1 MKHNSF
7 ESGVLSIV
15 SRSDYDDMPSGNGR
29 RNGKGSRNMA
39 VGLLIAILVIL
50 IIIVVKL
57 IVSPEEKIEA
67 LPPVSSQPLEEET
80 ASESPVLADMEEEE
94 NTSLDSIEDFETDGG
109 VADSEESTLNLV
121 DEEGVGDIFPSDS
134 MEGET
139 EEVPVDLSLES
150 TPLESQENP
159 GEALTE
165 ETTVGALE
173 ETPNIELSTIVEET
187 PIEEISIEEEEME
200 PEVPE
205 EGNMVIEE
213 APIVEEERKEPL
225 LEETV
230 TVPPLEE
237 SEAEILRQ
245 GLETILSNLSFA
257 FRSLEEEIVEPEMEE
272 SPREEEVV
280 VEEEAPIV
288 ETAPLEEVFQEE
300 LRVVDTPISEDPTEV
315 STSEE
320 STLEKEEE
328 IPEAESVIEEELQP
342 EFFLEPSLIL
352 DFTSVSGEGGKI
364 LLSAKP
370 GSAVRS
376 NVEGKVI
383 ASNWVDGKKT
393 IFIET
398 EEGEKW
404 IFSGF
409 ERVDIKRGDNVKV
422 GTVLGSVGAI
432 NSSMIEIS
440 LQDSNSNSL
449 VLKTI

>member
-67 LPPVSSQPLEEET
+67 LPPVSSQSIVEET
-80 ASESPVLADMEEEE
+80 VSESPVLAAMEEEE
-94 NTSLDSIEDFETDGG
+94 NTSPDSIEDFETDGG
-109 VADSEESTLNLV
+109 VAHSEESTLNLV
-121 DEEGVGDIFPSDS
+121 DEERVGDSFPSDS

-139 EEVPVDLSLES
+139 EEVSVDLSLES

-213 APIVEEERKEPL
+213 APIVEEEIKETL

-230 TVPPLEE
+230 TVPPLKE

-328 IPEAESVIEEELQP
+328 IPEAESVIEEEPQP

-352 DFTSVSGEGGKI
+352 DYTSVSGEDGKI

-393 IFIET
+393 ISIET

-409 ERVDIKRGDNVKV
+409 ERVEIKRGDNVKV

-449 VLKTI
+449 VLKAI

>member
-67 LPPVSSQPLEEET
+67 LPPVSSQSLEEET
-80 ASESPVLADMEEEE
+80 ASESPVLAAMEEEE
-94 NTSLDSIEDFETDGG
+94 NTSPDSIEDSETDDG
-109 VADSEESTLNLV
+109 VAHSEESTLNLV
-121 DEEGVGDIFPSDS
+121 DEERVGDSFPSDS

-139 EEVPVDLSLES
+139 EEVSVDLSLES

-213 APIVEEERKEPL
+213 APIVEEEIKETL

-288 ETAPLEEVFQEE
+288 EIAPLEEVFQEE
-300 LRVVDTPISEDPTEV
+300 LPVVDTPVSEEPIEV

-328 IPEAESVIEEELQP
+328 IPEAESVIEEEPQP

-352 DFTSVSGEGGKI
+352 DYTSVSGEDGKI

-393 IFIET
+393 ISIET

-409 ERVDIKRGDNVKV
+409 ERVEIKRGDNVKV

-449 VLKTI
+449 VLKAI

>member
-67 LPPVSSQPLEEET
+67 LPPVSSQSIVEET
-80 ASESPVLADMEEEE
+80 VSESPVLAAMEEEE
-94 NTSLDSIEDFETDGG
+94 NTSPDSIEDFETDGG
-109 VADSEESTLNLV
+109 VAHSEESTLNLV
-121 DEEGVGDIFPSDS
+121 DEERVGDSFPSDS

-139 EEVPVDLSLES
+139 EEVPFVFSLES

-173 ETPNIELSTIVEET
+173 ETPNIELSPKVEET

-288 ETAPLEEVFQEE
+288 EIAPLEEVFQEV
-300 LRVVDTPISEDPTEV
+300 LPVVDTPISEDPIEV

-320 STLEKEEE
+320 STLDKEEE
-328 IPEAESVIEEELQP
+328 IPKAESVIEEEPQP

-352 DFTSVSGEGGKI
+352 DYTSVSGEDGKI

-449 VLKTI
+449 VLKAI

>member
-67 LPPVSSQPLEEET
+67 LPPVSSQSIVEET
-80 ASESPVLADMEEEE
+80 VSESPVLAAMEEEE
-94 NTSLDSIEDFETDGG
+94 NTSPDSIEDFETDGG
-109 VADSEESTLNLV
+109 VAHSEESTLNLV
-121 DEEGVGDIFPSDS
+121 DEERVGDDS

-139 EEVPVDLSLES
+139 EEVSVDLSLES

-213 APIVEEERKEPL
+213 APIVEEEIKETL

-288 ETAPLEEVFQEE
+288 EIAPLEEVFQEE

-328 IPEAESVIEEELQP
+328 IPEAESVIEEEPQP

-352 DFTSVSGEGGKI
+352 DYTSVSGEDGKI

-393 IFIET
+393 ISIET

-449 VLKTI
+449 VLKAI

>member
-67 LPPVSSQPLEEET
+67 LPPVSSQSLEEET

-94 NTSLDSIEDFETDGG
+94 NTSLDSIEDFETDSG
-109 VADSEESTLNLV
+109 VAHSEESTLNLV
-121 DEEGVGDIFPSDS
+121 DEEREGDSFPSDS

-139 EEVPVDLSLES
+139 EEVPVDLSPES
-150 TPLESQENP
+150 TPLESQDNP

-173 ETPNIELSTIVEET
+173 ETPNIELSPKVEET
-187 PIEEISIEEEEME
+187 PIDEISIEEEEME

-213 APIVEEERKEPL
+213 APIVEEERKETL

-257 FRSLEEEIVEPEMEE
+257 FRSLEEENVEPEMEE

-288 ETAPLEEVFQEE
+288 EIAPLEEVFQEE
-300 LRVVDTPISEDPTEV
+300 LPVVDNSISEDPTEV

-328 IPEAESVIEEELQP
+328 IPEAESVIEEEPQP

-352 DFTSVSGEGGKI
+352 DFTSVSGEDGKI

-449 VLKTI
+449 VLKAI

>member
-1 MKHNSF
+1 M
-7 ESGVLSIV
+7 

-67 LPPVSSQPLEEET
+67 LPPVSSQSIVEET
-80 ASESPVLADMEEEE
+80 VSESPVLAAMEEEE
-94 NTSLDSIEDFETDGG
+94 NTSQNSIEDFETDGG

-121 DEEGVGDIFPSDS
+121 DEERVGDSFPSDS

-139 EEVPVDLSLES
+139 EEVPVDLSLENTS
-150 TPLESQENP
+150 LESQENP
-159 GEALTE
+159 GEAFTE
-165 ETTVGALE
+165 ETTVGAFE
-173 ETPNIELSTIVEET
+173 ETPSIELSPIVEET
-187 PIEEISIEEEEME
+187 PIEEISIEEEERE

-213 APIVEEERKEPL
+213 APIVEEKRKETL

-257 FRSLEEEIVEPEMEE
+257 FRSLEEDMVEPEMEE

-280 VEEEAPIV
+280 VEEAPIV
-288 ETAPLEEVFQEE
+288 ETAPIEEVFQEV
-300 LRVVDTPISEDPTEV
+300 LPVVDTPITEEPIEV

-328 IPEAESVIEEELQP
+328 IPEAESVIEEEPQP

-352 DFTSVSGEGGKI
+352 DYISVSGEDGKI

-409 ERVDIKRGDNVKV
+409 ERVDIKRGDNVKA

-449 VLKTI
+449 VLKAI

>member
-7 ESGVLSIV
+7 ECGVLSIV

-67 LPPVSSQPLEEET
+67 LPPVSSQSLEEET

-121 DEEGVGDIFPSDS
+121 DEERVGDSFPSDS

-139 EEVPVDLSLES
+139 EEVPFVVSLES

-200 PEVPE
+200 PEVPG

-213 APIVEEERKEPL
+213 APIVEEERKETL

-257 FRSLEEEIVEPEMEE
+257 FRSLEEEIVEPEMAK

-280 VEEEAPIV
+280 VEEAPIV
-288 ETAPLEEVFQEE
+288 ETAPLEEVFQEV
-300 LRVVDTPISEDPTEV
+300 LPVVDTPISEDPTEV
-315 STSEE
+315 STIKENI
-320 STLEKEEE
+320 LEKEEE
-328 IPEAESVIEEELQP
+328 IPEAESVIEEEPQP

-352 DFTSVSGEGGKI
+352 DYTSVSGEDGKI

-393 IFIET
+393 ISIET

-449 VLKTI
+449 VLKAI

>member
-67 LPPVSSQPLEEET
+67 LPPVSSQSLEET
-80 ASESPVLADMEEEE
+80 VSESPVLAAMEEEE

-109 VADSEESTLNLV
+109 VAHSEESTLNLV
-121 DEEGVGDIFPSDS
+121 DEERVGDSFPSDS

-139 EEVPVDLSLES
+139 EEVPVDLSPES

-173 ETPNIELSTIVEET
+173 ETPNIELSPKVEET

-225 LEETV
+225 LEEKV

-288 ETAPLEEVFQEE
+288 EIAPLEEVFQEE
-300 LRVVDTPISEDPTEV
+300 LRVVDTTISEEPVEV
-315 STSEE
+315 STIKE

-328 IPEAESVIEEELQP
+328 ILEAASVIEEEPQP

-352 DFTSVSGEGGKI
+352 DYTSVSGEDGKI

-383 ASNWVDGKKT
+383 ASNWVAGKKT
-393 IFIET
+393 ISIET

-409 ERVDIKRGDNVKV
+409 ERVDIKRGDNVKA

-449 VLKTI
+449 VLKAI

>member
-67 LPPVSSQPLEEET
+67 LPPVSSQSIVEET
-80 ASESPVLADMEEEE
+80 VSESPVLAAMEEEE
-94 NTSLDSIEDFETDGG
+94 NTSQNSIEDFETDGG

-121 DEEGVGDIFPSDS
+121 DEERVGDSFPSDS

-139 EEVPVDLSLES
+139 EEVPVDLSLENTS
-150 TPLESQENP
+150 LESQENP
-159 GEALTE
+159 GEAFTE
-165 ETTVGALE
+165 ETTVGAFE
-173 ETPNIELSTIVEET
+173 ETPSIELSPIVEET
-187 PIEEISIEEEEME
+187 PIEEISIEEEERE

-213 APIVEEERKEPL
+213 APIVEEKRKETL

-257 FRSLEEEIVEPEMEE
+257 FRSLEEDMVEPEMEE

-280 VEEEAPIV
+280 VEEAPIV
-288 ETAPLEEVFQEE
+288 ETAPIEEVFQEV
-300 LRVVDTPISEDPTEV
+300 LPVVDTPITEEPIEV

-328 IPEAESVIEEELQP
+328 IPEAESVIEEEPQP

-352 DFTSVSGEGGKI
+352 DYISVSGEDGKI

-409 ERVDIKRGDNVKV
+409 ERVDIKRGDNVKA

-449 VLKTI
+449 VLKAI

>member
-67 LPPVSSQPLEEET
+67 LPPVSSQSIVEET
-80 ASESPVLADMEEEE
+80 VSESPVLAAMEEEE
-94 NTSLDSIEDFETDGG
+94 NTSPDSIEDFETDGG
-109 VADSEESTLNLV
+109 VAHSEESTLNLV
-121 DEEGVGDIFPSDS
+121 DEEGVGDSFPSDS

-139 EEVPVDLSLES
+139 EEVPVDLSSES
-150 TPLESQENP
+150 TPLESQDNP

-213 APIVEEERKEPL
+213 APIVEEEIKETL

-288 ETAPLEEVFQEE
+288 EIAPLEEVFQEE

-328 IPEAESVIEEELQP
+328 IPEAESVIEEEPQP

-352 DFTSVSGEGGKI
+352 DYTSVSGEDGKI

-449 VLKTI
+449 VLKAI

>member
-67 LPPVSSQPLEEET
+67 LPPVSSQSIVEET
-80 ASESPVLADMEEEE
+80 VSESPVLAAMEEEE
-94 NTSLDSIEDFETDGG
+94 NTSPDSIEDFETDGG

-121 DEEGVGDIFPSDS
+121 DEERVGDSFPSDS

-139 EEVPVDLSLES
+139 EEVPVDLSPES

-288 ETAPLEEVFQEE
+288 EIAPLEEVFQEE
-300 LRVVDTPISEDPTEV
+300 LPVVDTPISEEPVEV
-315 STSEE
+315 STIKE

-328 IPEAESVIEEELQP
+328 IPEAESVIEEEPQP

-352 DFTSVSGEGGKI
+352 DYTSVSGEDGKI

-449 VLKTI
+449 VLKAI

>member
-67 LPPVSSQPLEEET
+67 LPPVSSQSIVEET
-80 ASESPVLADMEEEE
+80 VSESPVLAAMEEEE
-94 NTSLDSIEDFETDGG
+94 NTSPDSIEDFETDGG

-121 DEEGVGDIFPSDS
+121 DEERVGDSFPSDS

-139 EEVPVDLSLES
+139 EEVSVDLSLES

-165 ETTVGALE
+165 EATVGALE

-213 APIVEEERKEPL
+213 APIVEEEIKETL

-280 VEEEAPIV
+280 VEEEAPID
-288 ETAPLEEVFQEE
+288 EIAPLEEVFQEE
-300 LRVVDTPISEDPTEV
+300 LRVVDTPISEEPIEV

-328 IPEAESVIEEELQP
+328 IPEAESVIEEEPQP

-352 DFTSVSGEGGKI
+352 DYISVSGEDGKI

-449 VLKTI
+449 VLKVI

>member
-67 LPPVSSQPLEEET
+67 LPPVSSQSLEEET
-80 ASESPVLADMEEEE
+80 ASESPVLAAMEEEE
-94 NTSLDSIEDFETDGG
+94 NTSPDSIEDFETDGG
-109 VADSEESTLNLV
+109 VADSEESTINLV
-121 DEEGVGDIFPSDS
+121 DEEGVGDSFPSDS

-150 TPLESQENP
+150 TPLESQDNP

-187 PIEEISIEEEEME
+187 LIEEISIEEEEME

-213 APIVEEERKEPL
+213 APIVEEERKETL

-288 ETAPLEEVFQEE
+288 EIAPLEEVFQEE

-328 IPEAESVIEEELQP
+328 IPEAESVIEEEPQP

-352 DFTSVSGEGGKI
+352 DFTSVSGEDGKI

-449 VLKTI
+449 VLKAI

>member
-67 LPPVSSQPLEEET
+67 LPPVSSQSIVEET
-80 ASESPVLADMEEEE
+80 VSESPVLAAMEEEE
-94 NTSLDSIEDFETDGG
+94 NTSPDSIEEFETDDG

-121 DEEGVGDIFPSDS
+121 DEERVGDSFPSDS

-213 APIVEEERKEPL
+213 APIVEEEIKETL

-288 ETAPLEEVFQEE
+288 EIAPLEEVFQEV
-300 LRVVDTPISEDPTEV
+300 LPVVDTPISEDPTEV

-328 IPEAESVIEEELQP
+328 IPEAESVIEEEPQP

-352 DFTSVSGEGGKI
+352 DYTSVSGEDGKI

-449 VLKTI
+449 VLKAI

>member
-67 LPPVSSQPLEEET
+67 LPPVSSQSIVEET
-80 ASESPVLADMEEEE
+80 VSESPVLAAMEEEE
-94 NTSLDSIEDFETDGG
+94 NTSPDSIEDFETDGG
-109 VADSEESTLNLV
+109 VAHSEESTLNLV
-121 DEEGVGDIFPSDS
+121 DEERVRDSFPSDS

-139 EEVPVDLSLES
+139 EEVPVDLSPES

-173 ETPNIELSTIVEET
+173 ETPNIELSPKVEET

-225 LEETV
+225 LEEKV

-288 ETAPLEEVFQEE
+288 EIAPLEEVFQEE
-300 LRVVDTPISEDPTEV
+300 LPVVDTTISEEPVEV
-315 STSEE
+315 STIKE

-328 IPEAESVIEEELQP
+328 IPEAESVIEEEPQP

-352 DFTSVSGEGGKI
+352 DYTSVSGEDGKI

-393 IFIET
+393 ITIET

-449 VLKTI
+449 VLKAI

>member
-67 LPPVSSQPLEEET
+67 LPPVSSQSIVEET
-80 ASESPVLADMEEEE
+80 VSESPVLAAMEEEE
-94 NTSLDSIEDFETDGG
+94 NTSPDSIEDFETDGG
-109 VADSEESTLNLV
+109 VAHSEESTLNLV
-121 DEEGVGDIFPSDS
+121 DEERVGDSFPSDS

-139 EEVPVDLSLES
+139 EEVSVDLSLES

-288 ETAPLEEVFQEE
+288 EIAPLEEVFQEE

-328 IPEAESVIEEELQP
+328 IPEAESVIEEEPQP

-352 DFTSVSGEGGKI
+352 DYTSVSGEDGKI

-449 VLKTI
+449 VLKAI

>member
-67 LPPVSSQPLEEET
+67 LPPVSSQSIVEET
-80 ASESPVLADMEEEE
+80 VSESPVLAALEEEE

-109 VADSEESTLNLV
+109 VAHSEESTINLV
-121 DEEGVGDIFPSDS
+121 DEERVGDSFPSDS

-139 EEVPVDLSLES
+139 EEVSVDLSLES

-288 ETAPLEEVFQEE
+288 EIAPLEEVFQEV
-300 LRVVDTPISEDPTEV
+300 LPVVDTPISEDPTEV

-328 IPEAESVIEEELQP
+328 IPEAESVIEEEPQP

-352 DFTSVSGEGGKI
+352 DYTSVSGEDGKI

-393 IFIET
+393 ISIET

-449 VLKTI
+449 VLKAI

>member
-67 LPPVSSQPLEEET
+67 LPPVSSQSIVEET
-80 ASESPVLADMEEEE
+80 VSESPVLAAMEEEE
-94 NTSLDSIEDFETDGG
+94 NTSPDSIEDFETDGG
-109 VADSEESTLNLV
+109 VAHSEESTLNLV
-121 DEEGVGDIFPSDS
+121 DEEGVGDSFPSDS
-134 MEGET
+134 MEVET
-139 EEVPVDLSLES
+139 EEVSVDLSLES

-173 ETPNIELSTIVEET
+173 ETPNIELSPKVEET

-225 LEETV
+225 LEEKV

-288 ETAPLEEVFQEE
+288 EIAPLEEVFQEE
-300 LRVVDTPISEDPTEV
+300 LPVVDTTISEEPVEV

-328 IPEAESVIEEELQP
+328 IPEAESVIEEEPQP

-352 DFTSVSGEGGKI
+352 DYTSVSGEDGKI

-393 IFIET
+393 ISIET

-449 VLKTI
+449 VLKAI

>member
-67 LPPVSSQPLEEET
+67 LPPVSSQSIVEET
-80 ASESPVLADMEEEE
+80 VSESPVLAAMEEEE
-94 NTSLDSIEDFETDGG
+94 NTSPDSIEDFETDGG
-109 VADSEESTLNLV
+109 VAHSEESTLNLV
-121 DEEGVGDIFPSDS
+121 DEERVGDSFPSDS

-139 EEVPVDLSLES
+139 EEVSVDLSLES

-213 APIVEEERKEPL
+213 APIVEEEIKETL

-230 TVPPLEE
+230 TVPPLKE

-328 IPEAESVIEEELQP
+328 IPEAESVIEEEPQP

-352 DFTSVSGEGGKI
+352 DYTSVSGEDGKI

-393 IFIET
+393 ISIET

-449 VLKTI
+449 VLKAI

>member
-67 LPPVSSQPLEEET
+67 LPPVSSQSIVEET
-80 ASESPVLADMEEEE
+80 VSESPVLAAMEEEE

-109 VADSEESTLNLV
+109 VAHSEESTLNLV
-121 DEEGVGDIFPSDS
+121 DEEGVGDSFPSDS

-165 ETTVGALE
+165 ETTAGAFE

-300 LRVVDTPISEDPTEV
+300 LPVVDTPISEDPTEV

-328 IPEAESVIEEELQP
+328 IPEAESVIEEEPQP

-352 DFTSVSGEGGKI
+352 DYISVSGEDGKI

-393 IFIET
+393 ITIET

-449 VLKTI
+449 VLKAI

>member
-67 LPPVSSQPLEEET
+67 LPPVSSQSIVEET
-80 ASESPVLADMEEEE
+80 VSESPVLAAMEEEE
-94 NTSLDSIEDFETDGG
+94 NTSPDSIEDFETDGG
-109 VADSEESTLNLV
+109 VAHSEESTLNLV
-121 DEEGVGDIFPSDS
+121 DEERVGDSFPSDS

-139 EEVPVDLSLES
+139 EEVSVDLSLES

-213 APIVEEERKEPL
+213 APIVEEEIKETL

-288 ETAPLEEVFQEE
+288 EIAPLEEVFQEV
-300 LRVVDTPISEDPTEV
+300 LPVVDTPISEDPTEV

-328 IPEAESVIEEELQP
+328 IPEAESVIEEEPQP

-352 DFTSVSGEGGKI
+352 DYTSVSGEDGKI

-383 ASNWVDGKKT
+383 ASNWVDRKKT

-449 VLKTI
+449 VLKAI

>member
-67 LPPVSSQPLEEET
+67 LPPVSSQSLEEET
-80 ASESPVLADMEEEE
+80 ASESPVLAAMEEEE
-94 NTSLDSIEDFETDGG
+94 NTSPDSIEDFETDGG
-109 VADSEESTLNLV
+109 VAHSEESTLNLV
-121 DEEGVGDIFPSDS
+121 DEESVGDSFPSDS
-134 MEGET
+134 MEVET
-139 EEVPVDLSLES
+139 EDVPVEFSLES

-280 VEEEAPIV
+280 VEEAPIV
-288 ETAPLEEVFQEE
+288 ETAPLEEVFQEV
-300 LRVVDTPISEDPTEV
+300 LPVVDTPISEDPIEV

-328 IPEAESVIEEELQP
+328 IPEAESVIEEEPQP

-352 DFTSVSGEGGKI
+352 DYISVSGEDGKI

-449 VLKTI
+449 VLKAI

>member
-67 LPPVSSQPLEEET
+67 LPPVSSQSLEEET

-109 VADSEESTLNLV
+109 VAHSEESTLNLV
-121 DEEGVGDIFPSDS
+121 DEERVGDSFPSDS

-139 EEVPVDLSLES
+139 EEVSVDLSLES

-187 PIEEISIEEEEME
+187 PIEEISIEEEERE

-213 APIVEEERKEPL
+213 APIVEEERKETL

-288 ETAPLEEVFQEE
+288 EIAPLEEVFQEV

-328 IPEAESVIEEELQP
+328 IPEAESVIEEEPQP

-352 DFTSVSGEGGKI
+352 DYTSVSGEDGKI

-449 VLKTI
+449 VLKAI

>member
-67 LPPVSSQPLEEET
+67 LPPVSSQSLEEET
-80 ASESPVLADMEEEE
+80 ASESPVLAAMEEEE
-94 NTSLDSIEDFETDGG
+94 NTSPDSIEDFETDGG
-109 VADSEESTLNLV
+109 VAHSEESTLNLV
-121 DEEGVGDIFPSDS
+121 DEERVGDSFPSDS

-173 ETPNIELSTIVEET
+173 ETPSIELSPIVEET
-187 PIEEISIEEEEME
+187 PIEEISIEEEERE

-213 APIVEEERKEPL
+213 APIVEEKRKETL

-257 FRSLEEEIVEPEMEE
+257 FRSLEEDMVEPEMEE

-280 VEEEAPIV
+280 VEEAPIV
-288 ETAPLEEVFQEE
+288 ETAPIEEVFQEV
-300 LRVVDTPISEDPTEV
+300 LPVVDTTISEDPTEV

-328 IPEAESVIEEELQP
+328 IPEAESVIEEEPQP

-352 DFTSVSGEGGKI
+352 DYTSVSGEDGKI

-393 IFIET
+393 ISIET

-449 VLKTI
+449 VLKAK

>member
-1 MKHNSF
+1 M
-7 ESGVLSIV
+7 

-67 LPPVSSQPLEEET
+67 LPPVSSQSLEEET
-80 ASESPVLADMEEEE
+80 ASESPVLAAMEEEE
-94 NTSLDSIEDFETDGG
+94 NTSPDSIEDFETDGG
-109 VADSEESTLNLV
+109 VAHSEESTLNLV
-121 DEEGVGDIFPSDS
+121 DEERVGDSFPSDS

-213 APIVEEERKEPL
+213 APIVEEERKETL
-225 LEETV
+225 LEEIV

-288 ETAPLEEVFQEE
+288 EIAPLEEVFQEE

-328 IPEAESVIEEELQP
+328 IPEAESVIEEEPQP

-352 DFTSVSGEGGKI
+352 DYTSVSGEDGKI

-393 IFIET
+393 ISIET

-449 VLKTI
+449 VLKAK

>member
-67 LPPVSSQPLEEET
+67 LPPVSSQSIVEET
-80 ASESPVLADMEEEE
+80 VSESPVLAAMEEEE
-94 NTSLDSIEDFETDGG
+94 NTSPDSIEDFETDGG
-109 VADSEESTLNLV
+109 VAHSEESTLNLV
-121 DEEGVGDIFPSDS
+121 DEERVGDSFPSDS

-173 ETPNIELSTIVEET
+173 ETPNIELSPKVEET

-213 APIVEEERKEPL
+213 APIVEEERKETL

-288 ETAPLEEVFQEE
+288 EIAPLEEVFQEV
-300 LRVVDTPISEDPTEV
+300 LPVVDTPISEDPTEV

-328 IPEAESVIEEELQP
+328 IPEAESVIEEEPQP

-352 DFTSVSGEGGKI
+352 DYTSVSGEDGKI

-449 VLKTI
+449 VLKAI

>member
-67 LPPVSSQPLEEET
+67 LPPVSSQSLEEET
-80 ASESPVLADMEEEE
+80 ASESPVLAAMEEEE
-94 NTSLDSIEDFETDGG
+94 NTSPDSIEEFETDGG
-109 VADSEESTLNLV
+109 VAHSEESTLNLV
-121 DEEGVGDIFPSDS
+121 DEERVGDSFPSDS

-139 EEVPVDLSLES
+139 EEVSVDLSLES

-213 APIVEEERKEPL
+213 APIVEEEIKETL

-288 ETAPLEEVFQEE
+288 EIAPLEEVFQEE

-328 IPEAESVIEEELQP
+328 IPEAESVIEEEPQP

-352 DFTSVSGEGGKI
+352 DYISVSGEDGKI

-383 ASNWVDGKKT
+383 ASNWVDRKKT

-409 ERVDIKRGDNVKV
+409 ERVDIKRGDIVKV

-440 LQDSNSNSL
+440 LQDSNSKSL
-449 VLKTI
+449 VLKAI

>member
-67 LPPVSSQPLEEET
+67 LPPVSSQSLEEET
-80 ASESPVLADMEEEE
+80 ASESPVLAAMEEEE
-94 NTSLDSIEDFETDGG
+94 NTSPDSIEEFATDGG
-109 VADSEESTLNLV
+109 VAHSEESILNLV
-121 DEEGVGDIFPSDS
+121 DEERVGDSFPSDS

-139 EEVPVDLSLES
+139 EEVSVDLSLES

-173 ETPNIELSTIVEET
+173 ETPNIELSMIVEET

-288 ETAPLEEVFQEE
+288 EIAPLEEVFQEE

-328 IPEAESVIEEELQP
+328 IPEAESVIEEEPLP

-352 DFTSVSGEGGKI
+352 DYTSVSGEDGKI

-449 VLKTI
+449 VLKAI

>member
-67 LPPVSSQPLEEET
+67 LPPVSSQSIVEET
-80 ASESPVLADMEEEE
+80 VSESPVLAAMEEEE
-94 NTSLDSIEDFETDGG
+94 NTSPDSIEDFETDGG
-109 VADSEESTLNLV
+109 VAQSEESTLNLV
-121 DEEGVGDIFPSDS
+121 DEEGVGDSFPSDS

-139 EEVPVDLSLES
+139 EEVPFVVSLES

-173 ETPNIELSTIVEET
+173 ETPNIELSPIVEET
-187 PIEEISIEEEEME
+187 PIEEIPIEEEEME

-245 GLETILSNLSFA
+245 GLETILSNLSFT

-280 VEEEAPIV
+280 VEEAPIV

-328 IPEAESVIEEELQP
+328 IPEAESVIEEEPQP

-352 DFTSVSGEGGKI
+352 DYTSVSGEDGKI

-449 VLKTI
+449 VLKAI

>member
-67 LPPVSSQPLEEET
+67 LPPVSSQSIVEET
-80 ASESPVLADMEEEE
+80 VSESPVLAAMEEEE
-94 NTSLDSIEDFETDGG
+94 NTSPDSIEDFETDGG
-109 VADSEESTLNLV
+109 AAHSEGSTLNLV
-121 DEEGVGDIFPSDS
+121 DEERVGDSFPSDS
-134 MEGET
+134 MEGAT

-150 TPLESQENP
+150 TLIESQENP

-288 ETAPLEEVFQEE
+288 EIAPLEEVFQEE
-300 LRVVDTPISEDPTEV
+300 LPVVDNSISEEPIEV

-320 STLEKEEE
+320 STLDKEEE
-328 IPEAESVIEEELQP
+328 IPEAESVIEEEPQP

-352 DFTSVSGEGGKI
+352 DYISVSGEDGKI

-449 VLKTI
+449 VLKAI

>member
-67 LPPVSSQPLEEET
+67 LPPVSSQSIVEET
-80 ASESPVLADMEEEE
+80 VSESPVLAAMEEEE
-94 NTSLDSIEDFETDGG
+94 NTSPDSIEDFETDGG
-109 VADSEESTLNLV
+109 VAHSEESTLNLV
-121 DEEGVGDIFPSDS
+121 DEERVGDSFPSDS
-134 MEGET
+134 MEVET
-139 EEVPVDLSLES
+139 EEVSVDLSLES

-225 LEETV
+225 LKEKV

-245 GLETILSNLSFA
+245 GLEKILSNLSFA

-288 ETAPLEEVFQEE
+288 EIAPLEEVFQEE

-328 IPEAESVIEEELQP
+328 IPEAESVIEEEPQP

-352 DFTSVSGEGGKI
+352 DYISVSGEDGKI

-393 IFIET
+393 ISIET

-449 VLKTI
+449 VLKAI

>member
-67 LPPVSSQPLEEET
+67 LPPVSSQSIVEET
-80 ASESPVLADMEEEE
+80 VSESPVLAAMEEEE
-94 NTSLDSIEDFETDGG
+94 NTSPDSIEDFETDGG
-109 VADSEESTLNLV
+109 VAHSEESTLNLV
-121 DEEGVGDIFPSDS
+121 DEERVGDSFPSDS

-139 EEVPVDLSLES
+139 EEVPFVFSLES

-205 EGNMVIEE
+205 EENMVIEE
-213 APIVEEERKEPL
+213 APIVEEERKETL

-288 ETAPLEEVFQEE
+288 EIAPLEEVFQEV
-300 LRVVDTPISEDPTEV
+300 LPVVDTPISEDPTEV

-328 IPEAESVIEEELQP
+328 IPEAESVIEEEPQP

-352 DFTSVSGEGGKI
+352 DYTSVSGEDGKI

-383 ASNWVDGKKT
+383 ASNWVDEKKT
-393 IFIET
+393 ISIET

-409 ERVDIKRGDNVKV
+409 ERVDIKRGDNVKA

-449 VLKTI
+449 VLKAI

>member
-67 LPPVSSQPLEEET
+67 LPPVSSQSLEEET
-80 ASESPVLADMEEEE
+80 ASESPVLAAMEEEE
-94 NTSLDSIEDFETDGG
+94 NTSPDSIEDSETDGG
-109 VADSEESTLNLV
+109 VADSEESILNLV
-121 DEEGVGDIFPSDS
+121 DEEGVGDSFLSDS

-213 APIVEEERKEPL
+213 APIVEEEIKETL

-230 TVPPLEE
+230 TVPPLKE

-328 IPEAESVIEEELQP
+328 IPEAESVIEEEPQP

-352 DFTSVSGEGGKI
+352 DYTSVSGEDGKI

-383 ASNWVDGKKT
+383 ASNWVDRKKT

-449 VLKTI
+449 VLKAI

>member
-67 LPPVSSQPLEEET
+67 LPPVSSQSIVEET
-80 ASESPVLADMEEEE
+80 ASESPVLAAMEEEE
-94 NTSLDSIEDFETDGG
+94 NTSPDSIEDFETDGG
-109 VADSEESTLNLV
+109 VAHSEESTLNLV
-121 DEEGVGDIFPSDS
+121 DEERVGDSFPSDS

-139 EEVPVDLSLES
+139 EEVSVDLSLES

-213 APIVEEERKEPL
+213 APIVEEEIKETL

-288 ETAPLEEVFQEE
+288 EIAPLEEVFQEE

-409 ERVDIKRGDNVKV
+409 ERVDIKRGDNVKA

-449 VLKTI
+449 VLKAI